1 MSRTYVEKRSVAE
14 QIGIDAGM
22 AVLGLALGAG
32 LLSWFEGW
40 SIPPVNDVLAI
51 GVVGILFVFGLR
63 LVWPLAP
70 DVIVFS
76 LHPAALVGWLLYY
89 TVKIGV
95 APIVGIVA
103 FPYAI
108 IRDIVLVVREHRER
122 RSAPASPDPGAPADA
137 V

>member
-40 SIPPVNDVLAI
+40 TIPPVNDVLTI

-70 DVIVFS
+70 DRPGRPDARTDS
-76 LHPAALVGWLLYY
+76 AAEQRCTAEKV
-89 TVKIGV
+89 TTTH
-95 APIVGIVA
+95 
-103 FPYAI
+103 FQ
-108 IRDIVLVVREHRER
+108 H
-122 RSAPASPDPGAPADA
+122 
-137 V
+137 